1 MTLAQR
7 VVLLL
12 LGLSLLAGLATGTAI
27 YYRLTYF
34 WALLFFGSWLWSFFS
49 LRGLRFKREART
61 LRAQVGQVFEE
72 RFEIVNESRL
82 FRVWLEV
89 RNESPLPDS
98 GGGSMA
104 TRHWPQYPLPPQG
117 KSMRMP
123 LCRRKARTGVPGL
136 AWKIISPGFTV
147 TRYMEPRY

>member
-7 VVLLL
+7 IVLLL
-12 LGLSLLAGLATGTAI
+12 LAFSLIAGLATGSVI

-34 WALLFFGSWLWSFFS
+34 WALLFFGSWLWSFLS

-72 RFEIVNESRL
+72 RFEIINDSRL

-98 GGGSMA
+98 GGSQV
-104 TRHWPQYPLPPQG
+104 RHPD
-117 KSMRMP
+117 
-123 LCRRKARTGVPGL
+123 RRPVSAGCIGR
-136 AWKIISPGFTV
+136 IHF
-147 TRYMEPRY
+147 